1 MPAEKLSNTLEEIK
15 AIHIDIEKI
24 LQYISSQNSSAT
36 CSKCINVCCEESICR
51 ESIDSDFLRFIL
63 GRKATAYDIDNG
75 WFDKNTGCQITFGR
89 PLVCYEYFCSQ
100 LNSDVRVFKLKELS
114 EEFVNVYSRV
124 FREQHILEVDNINL
138 IPKHKLT
145 KTLQKLKDFKV
156 KVKAN
161 KAMNE
166 EIKLRRISRS
176 SLNS

>member
-1 MPAEKLSNTLEEIK
+1 MPAEKSSNTLEEIK

-36 CSKCINVCCEESICR
+36 CSKCINVCCKESICR
-51 ESIDSDFLRFIL
+51 ESIDRDFLRFIL
-63 GRKATAYDIDNG
+63 GRKATAYHIDNG

-100 LNSDVRVFKLKELS
+100 LNSDVRVFKLQQLS
-114 EEFVNVYSRV
+114 KEFVNVYSRV
-124 FREQHILEVDNINL
+124 FRERHILEVDNINL

-156 KVKAN
+156 KAN
-161 KAMNE
+161 KAMIE